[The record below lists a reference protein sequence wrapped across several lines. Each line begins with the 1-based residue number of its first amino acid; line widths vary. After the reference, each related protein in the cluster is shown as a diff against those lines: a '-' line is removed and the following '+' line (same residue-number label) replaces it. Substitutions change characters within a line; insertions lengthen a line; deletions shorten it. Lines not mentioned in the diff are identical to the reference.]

1 MKSMLKKVICCI
13 FVLTIMVSAFPNLF
27 TSNTVQAASTYYPE
41 YGIYFDTSTGTITD
55 ADANITSIVIPE
67 KIDGFFVTKIGS
79 GAFYNCSALKSIT
92 FPTSLTSISGGN
104 YGTFA
109 YCSNLETVVF
119 NNSPATIGYN
129 AFAGCSKLKTVSFGN
144 SIKSIDSSA
153 FSGCNS
159 LTSISIPASLTSLAY
174 SAFSTC
180 SGLVSIEVSEDN
192 NEYTTINGALY
203 TKDGN
208 TLIKYP
214 ALNPTSQYEIAYNT
228 KIIYSDAFSYC
239 KNIISL
245 TIPETVSTI
254 GNGAFYSSELQTVTI
269 KNANTSI
276 GGGAFRDCKKL
287 LSINLGNGIKTIET
301 AAFYN
306 CTSLKSITFPASLT
320 SISGGN
326 YGTFAYCSNLE
337 TVVFNNSPATIG
349 YNAFAGCSK
358 LKTVSFGNSIK
369 SIDSS
374 AFSGCNSLTSIS
386 IPASLT
392 SLAYSAFSTC
402 SGLVSIEVSEDNN
415 EYTTINGALYTKDGN
430 TLIKY
435 PALNPTSQY
444 EIAYNT
450 KIIYSDAF
458 SYCKNI
464 ISLTI
469 PETVSTIGN
478 GAFYSSELQTVTIK
492 NANTSIG
499 GGAFRDCKKLLS
511 INLGNGIKTIE
522 TAAFYN
528 CTSLKSITFPASL
541 TSISGGNYGTFAY
554 CSNLETVVFNN
565 SPATIG
571 YNAFA
576 GCSNLKTVSFGN
588 SIKSIDSSAF
598 SGCNS
603 LTSISLPASVINLSD
618 HAFSSCRN
626 LHTIYGYTGST
637 AETYANNNGFKFVS
651 LGYLGGGNEFTG
663 TYKTNTTVIMQRESN
678 VYDLLSEHQVFS
690 KNSTEKVTIVVSPD
704 WQGKAEG
711 RILLSQGGTN
721 CLESTTGLFE
731 NICPADIF
739 DSDGK
744 ICVVL
749 VTADGETIEFQPIQ
763 LQITSTENGSQ
774 TSVDLPKKGTIKLFE
789 DFEVDVPV
797 SVPIVGGSNY
807 GISLGSLSTELEV
820 VGNNFKATI
829 GSTIL
834 EGKKGADGKWK
845 KEDWQGLKTGFK
857 DAKEKLTKGVSKNY
871 NFLKNIASK
880 KTSLELKNGVGADV
894 SVVGYLEGTIDE
906 NGNMKIFE
914 GGIIVAGKIKYTYQ
928 GMVVVGIAPLYYE
941 VGAGGELEFVGGVK
955 GYVPEEG
962 MAGAFTGSLTPSVF
976 VEAGGGVGIPYV
988 MTAGA
993 KGKAELA
1000 LEVALERIYQ
1010 KFTVK
1015 GSAKFQWKG
1024 PFNVVLYE
1032 KDFAKGTWYI
1042 YETGNPDTLLGS
1054 TVGLFS
1060 LRDIYNGIDLDSPVQ
1075 LGDRKNTSSEW
1086 TGDINQNISLFSAD
1100 YTNKKL
1106 TVLEQD
1112 SPQDIAPVIAYMNDK
1127 KVMAWITDNNSRESV
1142 NKSMLVYSVYD
1153 EDMDTWSL
1161 PVPVADNGTA
1171 DFYPAVKDGYV
1182 VWQKANAEFDETASI
1197 NDMSRSSEIYV
1208 AKWNGSG
1215 FDEAVR
1221 VTDNSTID
1229 TKPILAVKNGV
1240 AHIIWT
1246 TNTEDNFMGTA
1257 GTNSILTCSFDGSN
1271 LSKQSTIASELTAIT
1286 NMFASYTDALNVYYV
1301 TDTDNDYATVTDRD
1315 IYSLSGTQTTQLTS
1329 NSTLDSNPVAVE
1341 VNGEEWLFWYSEGNI
1356 MYKTATDIFAVFDNA
1371 QSGITDDFDV
1381 ITNGSGNIV
1390 ITWTTVNDG
1399 GAEIQGVFYD
1409 GETWSKDIQISEF
1422 GENVKYPHGLMDEN
1436 GTVTLAFNRTQ
1447 KIATDDYY
1455 TDGQADL
1462 CTLQVTPSYDITVDD
1477 AMLGSYE
1484 LIVGENSLLVD
1495 IANKGELSVAAYT
1508 VEITDEKGNKLG
1520 EYVSETSL
1528 LAGEKKTI
1536 DVPFTIDETFTA
1548 QNIFATIS
1556 AENVDEYNVD
1566 NNSSSV
1572 EVGSAD
1578 AKIAG
1583 TAIGENKVSVTV
1595 KNAGFENVS
1604 GITVALSDGTSNT
1617 LQSKTIE
1624 TIASKEATVVEFDID
1639 LSALAFDEDGYG
1651 ALTVTL
1657 NADADSNE
1665 SNNETTINVSKS
1677 AIENYYEVKLHSVA
1691 NTTKG
1696 CIINANVKNNLQYS
1710 RNATV
1715 IAAIYNSNNALVEV
1729 KMEEKELIADDYTT
1743 VDFNFEGVTLDKTQ
1757 TIKLFIWDN
1766 LGTLRPIGIAKE
1778 YICSDYIK

>member
-1 MKSMLKKVICCI
+1 MKTTLKKVICCI
-13 FVLTIMVSAFPNLF
+13 CVLTIMMSAFPNLF

-55 ADANITSIVIPE
+55 ANENITSLNIPG
-67 KIDGFFVTKIGS
+67 KIDNVSVVKIGYS
-79 GAFYNCSALKSIT
+79 AFNGC
-92 FPTSLTSISGGN
+92 TSLTSINIPDSVTSIGGWAFDNCINLAKITISDYVTSIGEGAFYSTAYYENNTNWNEGALYINNHLIKSYSYTDYYKVKEGTVTIADAAFSSN
-104 YGTFA
+104 YSYRLTGVTIPTSVTSIGRHVFQNCRNLTNINVDQDNMYYSSEDGVLFNKDKTSLLVYPDGNLKTSYIIPNSVIFVGDSA
-109 YCSNLETVVF
+109 FDGCINLTSITIPDSVTSLGRDSFYYCTRLKSIIIPDSVTLIGDEAFRSCDDLTSITLPNSVTSIGQSAFWNCYNLTTVIISDSVTSLGRDSFRGCSNLTNIV
-119 NNSPATIGYN
+119 IGN
-129 AFAGCSKLKTVSFGN
+129 GITSIEPQTFSGCSKLRNITIPKGVVSIAGWAFEECYNLTSVTISN
-144 SIKSIDSSA
+144 SI
-153 FSGCNS
+153 
-159 LTSISIPASLTSLAY
+159 
-174 SAFSTC
+174 
-180 SGLVSIEVSEDN
+180 
-192 NEYTTINGALY
+192 
-203 TKDGN
+203 
-208 TLIKYP
+208 
-214 ALNPTSQYEIAYNT
+214 
-228 KIIYSDAFSYC
+228 
-239 KNIISL
+239 
-245 TIPETVSTI
+245 
-254 GNGAFYSSELQTVTI
+254 
-269 KNANTSI
+269 TSI
-276 GGGAFRDCKKL
+276 G
-287 LSINLGNGIKTIET
+287 SY
-301 AAFYN
+301 AFYR
-306 CTSLKSITFPASLT
+306 C
-320 SISGGN
+320 
-326 YGTFAYCSNLE
+326 
-337 TVVFNNSPATIG
+337 
-349 YNAFAGCSK
+349 
-358 LKTVSFGNSIK
+358 
-369 SIDSS
+369 D
-374 AFSGCNSLTSIS
+374 
-386 IPASLT
+386 
-392 SLAYSAFSTC
+392 
-402 SGLVSIEVSEDNN
+402 
-415 EYTTINGALYTKDGN
+415 
-430 TLIKY
+430 
-435 PALNPTSQY
+435 
-444 EIAYNT
+444 
-450 KIIYSDAF
+450 
-458 SYCKNI
+458 
-464 ISLTI
+464 
-469 PETVSTIGN
+469 
-478 GAFYSSELQTVTIK
+478 
-492 NANTSIG
+492 
-499 GGAFRDCKKLLS
+499 
-511 INLGNGIKTIE
+511 
-522 TAAFYN
+522 
-528 CTSLKSITFPASL
+528 
-541 TSISGGNYGTFAY
+541 
-554 CSNLETVVFNN
+554 
-565 SPATIG
+565 
-571 YNAFA
+571 
-576 GCSNLKTVSFGN
+576 
-588 SIKSIDSSAF
+588 
-598 SGCNS
+598 
-603 LTSISLPASVINLSD
+603 
-618 HAFSSCRN
+618 N
-626 LHTIYGYTGST
+626 LHTIYGYEGTV
-637 AETYANNNGFKFVS
+637 AETYAHNYGINFVS
-651 LGYLGGGNEFTG
+651 LSGTTG
-663 TYKTNTTVIMQRESN
+663 TYKTNTTVIMQRNGE
-678 VYDLLSEHQVFS
+678 VYDLLTQHQVFS
-690 KNSTEKVTIVVSPD
+690 KDSAETVTIIVKPD
-704 WQGKAEG
+704 WQGKPEG
-711 RILLSQGGTN
+711 RILLSQGGLN
-721 CLESTTGLFE
+721 YIERATGLFE

-739 DSDGK
+739 DSDGN

-749 VTADGETIEFQPIQ
+749 ITGDGETIEFQPIQ

-820 VGNNFKATI
+820 NGNNFKVTI

-857 DAKEKLTKGVSKNY
+857 DAKEKLLKGVSKDY

-880 KTSLELKNGVGADV
+880 KTSLELKNGVGTDV

-906 NGNMKIFE
+906 NGIMKIFE

-928 GMVVVGIAPLYYE
+928 GMVVVGVTPLYYE

-1060 LRDIYNGIDLDSPVQ
+1060 LRDIYNGINLDSPVQ
-1075 LGDRKNTSSEW
+1075 LEDSKNTSSEW
-1086 TGDINQNISLFSAD
+1086 MGDINQNISLFSAG
-1100 YTNKKL
+1100 YTNKNL

-1153 EDMDTWSL
+1153 EDLDTWSL

-1171 DFYPAVKDGYV
+1171 DFYPEMKDGYI
-1182 VWQKANAEFDETASI
+1182 VWQKANTEFDETTSI

-1208 AKWNGSG
+1208 AKWNGGG

-1221 VTDNSTID
+1221 ITDNSTID
-1229 TKPILAVKNGV
+1229 TKPTLVVNNDV
-1240 AHIIWT
+1240 AHIVWT

-1257 GTNSILTCSFDGSN
+1257 GTNSILTCSFDGSS
-1271 LSKQSTIASELTAIT
+1271 LSEQTTVASELTAIT
-1286 NMFASYTDALNVYYV
+1286 NMSASYTDALNIYYV

-1315 IYSLSGTQTTQLTS
+1315 IYSLSGTETTQVTA
-1329 NSTLDSNPVAVE
+1329 NSTLDSNPVAVD

-1356 MYKTATDIFAVFDNA
+1356 MYKTATDTFAVFDNA

-1409 GETWSKDIQISEF
+1409 GETWSKDIQISEL
-1422 GENVKYPHGLMDEN
+1422 GENVKYPHGIMDEK
-1436 GTVTLAFNRTQ
+1436 GTLTLAFNRTQ

-1455 TDGQADL
+1455 ADGQADL

-1484 LIVGENSLLVD
+1484 LVVGENSLLVD
-1495 IANKGELSVAAYT
+1495 ITNKGELSVATYN

-1520 EYVSETSL
+1520 EYVSETAL

-1536 DVPFTIDETFTA
+1536 DVSFTIDEKFTA

-1566 NNSSSV
+1566 NNSTSV

-1583 TAIGENKVSVTV
+1583 TAIGENKVSITV
-1595 KNAGFENVS
+1595 KNAGFENANE
-1604 GITVALSDGTSNT
+1604 ITVALSDGTST
-1617 LQSKTIE
+1617 APQTKTIE
-1624 TIASKEATVVEFDID
+1624 TIASKEATVVEFDVD
-1639 LSALAFDEDGYG
+1639 LSSLAFDEDGYG

-1657 NADADSNE
+1657 SADADSNE

-1677 AIENYYEVKLHSVA
+1677 AIENYYEVKLHSVR

-1710 RNATV
+1710 KNATV
-1715 IAAIYNSNNALVEV
+1715 IVAIYNSNNALVEV

-1743 VDFNFEGVTLDKTQ
+1743 VDFNFEGVTIDKTQ
-1757 TIKLFIWDN
+1757 TIKLFIWEDTKN
-1766 LGTLRPIGIAKE
+1766 LAPIGIAKE
-1778 YICSDYIK
+1778 YKCSDYIK